1 MIKLEHI
8 SKTFGY
14 VKVFDDFTLAFP
26 EDKITVILGPSGCG
40 KTTLLNILAGLK
52 PVDQGVATKTEHVSY
67 LFQEPRL
74 LPWLT
79 IRENIALVLKKKM
92 EPSWINRQI
101 REHLET
107 IGLSRYA
114 DYYPSQ
120 LSGGMRQRAAMVRAF
135 SYDAPLLLMDE
146 PFKSLDVKMQFQ
158 LIRDFLTLWQQKKR
172 TVITVTHDVQEAL
185 WLADEILVFPEK
197 PVKTINKFVIGLP
210 QAERTQDGRLAD
222 IEKKLLD
229 LLLK

>member
-8 SKTFGY
+8 SKNFGY

-52 PVDQGVATKTEHVSY
+52 PVDQGVATKAEHVSY

-79 IRENIALVLKKKM
+79 IRENIALVLKEKM

-101 REHLET
+101 RENLET

-114 DYYPSQ
+114 DCYPSQ

-197 PVKTINKFVIGLP
+197 PVKTINKFVIGLA